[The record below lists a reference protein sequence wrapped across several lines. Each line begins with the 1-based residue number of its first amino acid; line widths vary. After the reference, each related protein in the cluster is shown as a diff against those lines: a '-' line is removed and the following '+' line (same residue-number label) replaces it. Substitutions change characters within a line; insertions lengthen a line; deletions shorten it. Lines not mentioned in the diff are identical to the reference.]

1 MLVILGGFI
10 MLSTRIE
17 LVRDIIPTDFKSVAS
32 ACSATIAITLES
44 HGVEPCV

>member
-1 MLVILGGFI
+1 

-32 ACSATIAITLES
+32 ACSATIAKENSTQIL
-44 HGVEPCV
+44 